1 MTLRTPPKLLPQND
15 ALRLDRTSL
24 VTRDT
29 SRQSA
34 AGVSN
39 ISVQVNGD
47 TGSNLSTVPP
57 WSPMSDGALRT
68 ASAWERLHAFCC
80 FGWSGSGDAAREIE
94 GGVVLNASSKSCADA
109 NSLFRGSIH
118 S

>member
-15 ALRLDRTSL
+15 ARRLDCKSL
-24 VTRDT
+24 VALDT

-39 ISVQVNGD
+39 ILAQVNGD
-47 TGSNLSTVPP
+47 IGSNLRTVPP

-68 ASAWERLHAFCC
+68 ASAW
-80 FGWSGSGDAAREIE
+80 
-94 GGVVLNASSKSCADA
+94 
-109 NSLFRGSIH
+109 
-118 S
+118 